1 MGHGRRIRNSSS
13 ILAAIVVLLSGSL
26 GQQRGSTATTA
37 TGTASLGVIFAPVLA
52 AGCICLFPISD
63 AKPFRPRWGEPP
75 ADGGSGKEEGK
86 GRRGAAEGGD
96 AARPN
101 SERKGSSRSR
111 RKEDGF
117 GGGGGG
123 EGGESRHIDDDSRA
137 CGSKEADADNGR
149 CEGATGK
156 ARDQSIHAEVEM
168 AVPFPPRNSGSI
180 TLPSGMPRS
189 NGGRHGKTEH
199 DIDAAHTSLHVP
211 PGAVLEHGVPLG
223 MTIITRTGGG
233 QVCKAPPKSSRLCDL
248 VARTHQHRTFDTRPE
263 AQDPRLHRSYLPVI
277 FLSVSRHLM
286 AHE

>member
-13 ILAAIVVLLSGSL
+13 ILTAIVVLLSGSL
-26 GQQRGSTATTA
+26 GQQRGSTATKA

-52 AGCICLFPISD
+52 AGCICMFPISD

-75 ADGGSGKEEGK
+75 AGGGSGKEEGK
-86 GRRGAAEGGD
+86 GRRGAAQGGD

-101 SERKGSSRSR
+101 SERKGNSRSR
-111 RKEDGF
+111 RKEGGL

-123 EGGESRHIDDDSRA
+123 GGRGGESRHIDDDSRA
-137 CGSKEADADNGR
+137 CGSKEADAVNGR

-156 ARDQSIHAEVEM
+156 ARDQGIHAEVEM

-189 NGGRHGKTEH
+189 NGGWHGKTEH

-233 QVCKAPPKSSRLCDL
+233 QVCKAPPKSSGPVTWSLEPTTTGRLTLVPRPQISDYTDL
-248 VARTHQHRTFDTRPE
+248 IS
-263 AQDPRLHRSYLPVI
+263 L
-277 FLSVSRHLM
+277 
-286 AHE
+286 